1 MDTMDDVD
9 DVLAHFG
16 VKGMKWGVR
25 KAPTARQEDFRRA
38 AKANKKTV
46 TVRAEPGKKIKTKGG
61 KGIEAS
67 DDAIRT
73 AVIKRVA
80 KGSNPNALSNDDL
93 RTAIQRMQLEQQFR
107 DLNKKSSTL
116 GRGQAAVKEMIG
128 VKTTMD
134 QASKASEGI
143 ADAFG
148 KGKK

>member
-1 MDTMDDVD
+1 METMDDVD

-16 VKGMKWGVR
+16 VKGMRWGVR

-38 AKANKKTV
+38 AKEGKKKV

-61 KGIEAS
+61 KGVEAS
-67 DDAIRT
+67 DDAIRA

-80 KGSNPNALSNDDL
+80 KGSKPSALSNDEL

-107 DLNKKSSTL
+107 DLNKKSSTV